1 MSQPPNIDLF
11 PVSKDAQ
18 TISYVT
24 SANATDNA
32 LSSSEWNEL
41 DQAAKE
47 GFTVNDQLD
56 MKRMGKKQEF
66 RRNFQFLTS
75 VGFTCCVMG
84 TWEILLT
91 SNTQA
96 LVAGGS
102 AGLFWSVCWAYVGQT
117 FVVLSLAEMAS
128 MAPTAGGQY
137 HWVSEF
143 APRKYQKLLSYL
155 SGWLSTISWQSIVAL
170 DCYLVGTVVQ
180 ALITINDDS
189 YHTTRWQATLLII
202 AGAVGITLFN
212 IFGAKHLPLAE
223 GIFVTGHF
231 FCFFPVIIVLLVL
244 APKRSAS
251 EVFLEFSDNGAG
263 WPNLALTTMVGQV
276 SAIFAVL
283 GSDSVARKSGNRSRI
298 PS

>member
-1 MSQPPNIDLF
+1 MSSTRKETHTITY
-11 PVSKDAQ
+11 DARPEG
-18 TISYVT
+18 
-24 SANATDNA
+24 TDHV

-41 DQAAKE
+41 DQTAKE
-47 GFTVNDQLD
+47 GFTINDQLD

-66 RRNFQFLTS
+66 RRNFRFLTT

-84 TWEILLT
+84 TWEILLS

-96 LVAGGS
+96 LLAGGS
-102 AGLFWSVCWAYVGQT
+102 AGLFWSVCWAYAGQF

-143 APRKYQKLLSYL
+143 APRKYQRILSYL

-180 ALITINDDS
+180 SLMTVNDAT
-189 YHTTRWQATLLII
+189 YTPQRWQATLLII
-202 AGAVGITLFN
+202 AGGIGIALFN
-212 IFGAKHLPLAE
+212 VFGAKHLPLAE

-244 APKRSAS
+244 APKRSS
-251 EVFLEFSDNGAG
+251 RQVFLEFSDNGAG
-263 WPNLALTTMVGQV
+263 WPNVGWSTMVGQV

-283 GSDSVARKSGNRSRI
+283 GSDSVARTYQCLRPRNSG
-298 PS
+298 

>member
-1 MSQPPNIDLF
+1 MSSTRKETHTITY
-11 PVSKDAQ
+11 DARPEG
-18 TISYVT
+18 
-24 SANATDNA
+24 TDHV

-41 DQAAKE
+41 DQTAKE
-47 GFTVNDQLD
+47 GFTINDQLD

-66 RRNFQFLTS
+66 RRNFRFMTT

-91 SNTQA
+91 CNSQA
-96 LVAGGS
+96 LLAGGS
-102 AGLFWSVCWAYVGQT
+102 AGLFWSVCWAYAGQT
-117 FVVLSLAEMAS
+117 FVVLSLAELAS

-143 APRKYQKLLSYL
+143 APRKHQRLLSYL

-170 DCYLVGTVVQ
+170 DCFLVGTLVQ
-180 ALITINDDS
+180 SLITINDADYMATS
-189 YHTTRWQATLLII
+189 WQSTLLII
-202 AGAVGITLFN
+202 AGSIGIALFN

-231 FCFFPVIIVLLVL
+231 FCFFPVIIILLVL
-244 APKRSAS
+244 APKRSAR

-263 WPNLALTTMVGQV
+263 WPNVGWSTLVGQV

-283 GSDSVARKSGNRSRI
+283 GSDSVARMYCS
-298 PS
+298 PWPCFFD

>member
-1 MSQPPNIDLF
+1 
-11 PVSKDAQ
+11 
-18 TISYVT
+18 
-24 SANATDNA
+24 
-32 LSSSEWNEL
+32 
-41 DQAAKE
+41 
-47 GFTVNDQLD
+47 

-66 RRNFQFLTS
+66 RRNFRFLTT

-84 TWEILLT
+84 TWEILLS

-96 LVAGGS
+96 LTAGGS

-117 FVVLSLAEMAS
+117 FVVLSLAELAS

-143 APRKYQKLLSYL
+143 APRKHQRLLSYL

-170 DCYLVGTVVQ
+170 DCYLVGIVVQ
-180 ALITINDDS
+180 GLISINHDT
-189 YHTTRWQATLLII
+189 YIPERWQSTLLIV
-202 AGAVGITLFN
+202 AGAIGITLFN

-231 FCFFPVIIVLLVL
+231 FCFFPVIIILLVL
-244 APKRSAS
+244 APKRSTR

-263 WPNLALTTMVGQV
+263 WPNVGWSTLVGQV
-276 SAIFAVL
+276 SAVFAVL
-283 GSDSVARKSGNRSRI
+283 GSDSVARECYHEYRVSG
-298 PS
+298 

>member
-1 MSQPPNIDLF
+1 MSQNSNTDLF
-11 PVSKDAQ
+11 SAVKDTH
-18 TISYVT
+18 TISYSPSPHTT
-24 SANATDNA
+24 SHG

-41 DQAAKE
+41 DHAAKE
-47 GFTVNDQLD
+47 GFTVHDQLD

-66 RRNFQFLTS
+66 RRNFRFLTT

-84 TWEILLT
+84 TWEILLS

-96 LVAGGS
+96 LTAGGS

-117 FVVLSLAEMAS
+117 FVVLSLAELAS

-143 APRKYQKLLSYL
+143 APRKHQRLLSYL

-170 DCYLVGTVVQ
+170 DCYLVGIVVQ
-180 ALITINDDS
+180 GLISINHDT
-189 YHTTRWQATLLII
+189 YIPERWQSTLLIV
-202 AGAVGITLFN
+202 AGAIGITLFN

-231 FCFFPVIIVLLVL
+231 FCFFPVIIILLVL
-244 APKRSAS
+244 APKRSTR

-263 WPNLALTTMVGQV
+263 WPNVGWSTLVGQV
-276 SAIFAVL
+276 SAVFAVL
-283 GSDSVARKSGNRSRI
+283 GSDSVARECYHEYRVSG
-298 PS
+298 